1 MTPGPTLVLQCP
13 NCPTQV
19 SHMTTASGNTFGATF
34 YTDGQRFAPMMPSPK
49 YLVRCPGCRTVHRL
63 KDLEE
68 VDSYHWYVAELPGLR
83 SVDEKKKARE
93 LNEAKQAKYEDLPR
107 YELVQAKDYFEFA
120 SSHAK
125 DKKEELYLRT
135 LGWRAGNDSRRK
147 GVDTLDFD
155 MLEVDN
161 LRRLLHLAE
170 GNKDFPQILVAE
182 IYRELGLFHEAE
194 AVLNQMSQAAD
205 SISEFERES
214 LPFYLSLVQKKVTAV
229 QELVTSN

>member
-13 NCPTQV
+13 TCPTQV
-19 SHMTTASGNTFGATF
+19 CHMTTASGNTFCATY
-34 YTDGQRFAPMMPSPK
+34 YTDGQRSAPMMPSPK
-49 YLVRCPGCRTVHRL
+49 YLVRCPGCQTVHRL
-63 KDLEE
+63 NDLEE

-83 SVDEKKKARE
+83 SADEKKKARE

-135 LGWRAGNDSRRK
+135 LGWRTGNDSRRK